1 MFRLKNDIEKIYEEK
16 CDDDPNKYCPYL
28 NMVWLHC
35 DGEDDP
41 DKENLGLVSR
51 HTGLNKKKKTL
62 KGLLLCFQVIFHFKN
77 GCPLHNITLKIFI

>member
-16 CDDDPNKYCPYL
+16 CDDDPDKYCPYL

-51 HTGLNKKKKTL
+51 YTGLSEKNETL
-62 KGLLLCFQVIFHFKN
+62 KKLLFCFQVISH
-77 GCPLHNITLKIFI
+77 LKILCPIHNGTFLFFI